1 MNQSIVEL
9 WASLSMMLWMYMYVC
24 ISMGGDVTAGQGGGG
39 GWGHDQFLWIKKGHF
54 NSQIYI
60 NSKKISILFLRSKSR
75 TLHSIHPIMHLSI
88 LFLFFFFWS
97 AVVNMEMLDKQ
108 PISGFEHK
116 YALIKK

>member
-1 MNQSIVEL
+1 
-9 WASLSMMLWMYMYVC
+9 
-24 ISMGGDVTAGQGGGG
+24 
-39 GWGHDQFLWIKKGHF
+39 
-54 NSQIYI
+54 
-60 NSKKISILFLRSKSR
+60 
-75 TLHSIHPIMHLSI
+75 MHLSI